1 MRRPVA
7 GTLFYAAVLA
17 AITTALSTP
26 AHAEPA
32 CQVTD
37 PLTGECRIRV
47 EQPPDPNDTG
57 EPPDTE
63 ADDSGSGASCYWD
76 GTKSGIPKPP
86 PGPVPCSTDF
96 GYWSNA
102 LNCYVR
108 LADPQP
114 IAGDPAWQGHEPG
127 DGNVYECWQPQTD
140 LQIQIWSATPPVN
153 SGAGP
158 TPREVA
164 QIAVDRMGL
173 RAIDIGIVPEPGP
186 DRMGIVGMP
195 VWMWVA
201 SPNQHTWGPIAAS
214 ASAGGI
220 TITATARVETIRW
233 DMGDGTKITCRNK
246 GTVYKAA
253 FGKSKSPTCGHT
265 YEMSSGGLPDD
276 RFTVTAT
283 SEWVVSWQGAGQS
296 GVIRLDGLQ
305 RSVRVAVGEAQVL
318 VQ

>member
-7 GTLFYAAVLA
+7 GPLLCAAALA
-17 AITTALSTP
+17 VITTALCAP

-37 PLTGECRIRV
+37 PLTGECRIRI
-47 EQPPDPNDTG
+47 EQPPGTKDPG
-57 EPPDTE
+57 QPPDSETK
-63 ADDSGSGASCYWD
+63 DSGSGASCYWD
-76 GTKSGIPKPP
+76 GTKLGIPKPP

-140 LQIQIWSATPPVN
+140 LQIQVWSATPPVN

-173 RAIDIGIVPEPGP
+173 RAINIGIVPEPGP
-186 DRMGIVGMP
+186 DRIGIVGMP

-201 SPNQHTWGPIAAS
+201 SPDQHTWGPITAS

-220 TITATARVETIRW
+220 TITATARVEHIRW
-233 DMGDGTKITCRNK
+233 HMGDGTTITCRNK
-246 GTVYKAA
+246 GTAYKAA
-253 FGKSKSPTCGHT
+253 FGRSKSPTCGHT
-265 YEMSSGGLPDD
+265 YETSSGSLPDD

-283 SEWVVSWQGAGQS
+283 SEWVVSWEGAGQS

>member
-1 MRRPVA
+1 MLSRSLRWLP
-7 GTLFYAAVLA
+7 A
-17 AITTALSTP
+17 AIVVLSSVTATGAIADTECAQIDTSDGTCLVTVEVPSDP
-26 AHAEPA
+26 NEPA
-32 CQVTD
+32 D
-37 PLTGECRIRV
+37 PGDDG
-47 EQPPDPNDTG
+47 PK
-57 EPPDTE
+57 
-63 ADDSGSGASCYWD
+63 DSGSGASCYWD
-76 GTKSGIPKPP
+76 GRKNGISKPP

-114 IAGDPAWQGHEPG
+114 VAGDPAWQGHEPG

-140 LQIQIWSATPPVN
+140 LQIQVWSATPPAS

-186 DRMGIVGMP
+186 DRIGIVGMP

-201 SPNQHTWGPIAAS
+201 DPGEHTWGPVTAS

-233 DMGDGTKITCRNK
+233 DMGDGTTVTCRNK
-246 GTVYKAA
+246 GTAYKAA
-253 FGKSKSPTCGHT
+253 FGRSTSPTCGHT
-265 YEMSSGGLPDD
+265 YESESAGLPGDK
-276 RFTVTAT
+276 FTVIAT
-283 SEWVVSWQGAGQS
+283 SSWVVSWEGAGQS
-296 GVIRLDGLQ
+296 GTIRLGGLN
-305 RSVRVAVGEAQVL
+305 RSVQVAVGEAQVL